1 MREQAI
7 IAALSLSLAGISVL
21 GGRAQTPAAANLTA
35 FHLLEA
41 TIDDVQAAFQAKRLT
56 CRALVE
62 LYLRRIDAYDKA
74 GPSLNAVQTVN
85 PHALREADRLDA
97 AFRSSGP
104 TGPLHCIPI
113 LVKDQVETSDMPTT
127 FGSVLFKDFIPQR

>member
-1 MREQAI
+1 MRQQAS

-85 PHALREADRLDA
+85 PHALREADRLPKRPPA
-97 AFRSSGP
+97 EEETGTSSS
-104 TGPLHCIPI
+104 
-113 LVKDQVETSDMPTT
+113 EE
-127 FGSVLFKDFIPQR
+127 